1 MINGIMDEDR
11 IIALEETVAHQSH
24 TIDEL
29 SGQLAEQW
37 KVIDRMK
44 RVLERLGERLETME
58 SGTGETPVTRP
69 PHY

>member
-1 MINGIMDEDR
+1 MSDR
-11 IIALEETVAHQSH
+11 ITALEETVAHQGK

-29 SGQLAEQW
+29 SEQLTEQW

-44 RVLERLGERLETME
+44 RMLERLGERLETME
-58 SGTGETPVTRP
+58 SGSGDGVPVTKP

>member
-1 MINGIMDEDR
+1 MSDDR
-11 IIALEETVAHQSH
+11 LTALEELTAHQSK

-29 SGQLAEQW
+29 SEQLTEQW

-44 RVLERLGERLETME
+44 RMLERLGERLETME
-58 SGTGETPVTRP
+58 SGTGDVPVTKP

>member
-1 MINGIMDEDR
+1 MSDR
-11 IIALEETVAHQSH
+11 ITALEETVAHQGK

-29 SGQLAEQW
+29 SEQLTEQW

-44 RVLERLGERLETME
+44 RMLERLGERLETME
-58 SGTGETPVTRP
+58 SGTGEVPVTKP

>member
-1 MINGIMDEDR
+1 MSDNR
-11 IIALEETVAHQSH
+11 LTALEELTAHQSK

-29 SGQLAEQW
+29 SEQLTEQW

-44 RVLERLGERLETME
+44 RTLERMGERLENLD
-58 SGTGETPVTRP
+58 SGTGEVPVTKP

>member
-1 MINGIMDEDR
+1 MSEDR
-11 IIALEETVAHQSH
+11 LTVLEELTAHQSK

-29 SGQLAEQW
+29 SEQVTEQW

-44 RVLERLGERLETME
+44 RMLERLGERLETME
-58 SGTGETPVTRP
+58 SGSGEAPPVTKP

>member
-1 MINGIMDEDR
+1 MNDR
-11 IIALEETVAHQSH
+11 ITALEETIAHQGK

-29 SGQLAEQW
+29 SEQLTEQW

-44 RVLERLGERLETME
+44 RMLERLGERLENLDT
-58 SGTGETPVTRP
+58 GTGEVPVTKP